1 VKPKRQEID
10 KFFSNDRAMAQFEP
24 KMAEKRHVPA
34 QKIAKTA
41 E

>member
-24 KMAEKRHVPA
+24 KMVQKRHLLA
-34 QKIAKTA
+34 QK
-41 E
+41 